1 MARPSPRSGRPQVK
15 PARPPANQAR
25 PPVRPLRK
33 PVSRTPSWFGPA
45 SVVVGLAVLVGA
57 FLLVRWWTT
66 PPPPP
71 PLNSDATQ
79 QVVASITGL
88 PASELDQVGA
98 GSATNVIKAVSGS
111 ALTGPAGKPE
121 VFYLGAEYCPYCAA
135 ERWPMIVALSRFGTF
150 TGLQTTSSSSTDVFP
165 NTPTFTFRKASYSSQ
180 YIDFQSVETTDRNQ
194 NSLQSPTAAQE
205 ALVTRYDSNGY
216 IPFVDFG
223 NRYAFNGAMY
233 QPDVLSGMSWQAVAA
248 ALQQPGSAQAKAI
261 LGSANLLTAAIC
273 RLTGEQPD
281 AVCSAPSIQAIEKT
295 IH

>member
-1 MARPSPRSGRPQVK
+1 MARPSPRSSRPPVK
-15 PARPPANQAR
+15 PARSPANQTR

-33 PVSRTPSWFGPA
+33 PVSRRPSWFGPA

-79 QVVASITGL
+79 QLVASITGL
-88 PASELDQVGA
+88 PGSELDQIGA
-98 GSATNVIKAVSGS
+98 GSATNVIRAVSGP
-111 ALTGPAGKPE
+111 ALTGPTGKPE

-135 ERWPMIVALSRFGTF
+135 ERWPMIIALSRFGTF

-194 NSLQSPTAAQE
+194 NALQSPTSAQE

-216 IPFVDFG
+216 IPFLDFA

-233 QPDVLSGMSWQAVAA
+233 QPDVLSGMSWQAVAD
-248 ALQQPGSAQAKAI
+248 ALQQPGSTQAKAV
-261 LGSANLLTAAIC
+261 LGSANLITAAVC

-281 AVCSAPSIQAIEKT
+281 AVCSAPSIQAIEKA